1 MFSSRLV
8 HTAPYSTERSC
19 PATTHT
25 KDGRVENKQIL
36 SKTKVS
42 RYDIVF
48 FNKYWSPF
56 VTCFIYNKLKVTFM
70 NSFNN
75 TGHYRK
81 QLHYLAIKKNA
92 IALRPNTFFT
102 EIHRL
107 LVRGRLPPA
116 QTIAKVKCRT
126 PQSLTVV
133 TRAALSTENKV
144 KVKIKFIFEQSTKDQ
159 RWSRGIAL
167 LFL

>member
-8 HTAPYSTERSC
+8 HTAPYSRERSC

-81 QLHYLAIKKNA
+81 QLHYLAIKK
-92 IALRPNTFFT
+92 T
-102 EIHRL
+102 
-107 LVRGRLPPA
+107 RLPFGP
-116 QTIAKVKCRT
+116 IHFLLKYIGYWSEVGF
-126 PQSLTVV
+126 PQ
-133 TRAALSTENKV
+133 RKP
-144 KVKIKFIFEQSTKDQ
+144 
-159 RWSRGIAL
+159 L
-167 LFL
+167 LRSNAELHSH